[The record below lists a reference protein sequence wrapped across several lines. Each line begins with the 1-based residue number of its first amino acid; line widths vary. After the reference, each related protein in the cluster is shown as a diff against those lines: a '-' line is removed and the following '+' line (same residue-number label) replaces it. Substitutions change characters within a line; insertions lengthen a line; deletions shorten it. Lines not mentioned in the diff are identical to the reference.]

1 MLATTERGMHLGDHA
16 DHLVG
21 RGTRPPLT
29 ATATAPP
36 RRLIRRITSNKT
48 FVLAR
53 DPEAGPG
60 DLAKRDA
67 GLGALKPAPEP
78 GV

>member
-29 ATATAPP
+29 TTAPP

-48 FVLAR
+48 SSSRAI
-53 DPEAGPG
+53 
-60 DLAKRDA
+60 
-67 GLGALKPAPEP
+67 LKPGRATSPSVMP
-78 GV
+78 V